1 MVFGFLAQVLGI
13 LSLKVEEAHV
23 VSLVDNAVNIII
35 SFAFQA
41 LFFLRPAGTMKVV
54 GASIVLSSV
63 LLIGGAKIWKHRKEE
78 RKRKNN
84 ILEQKQ

>member
-41 LFFLRPAGTMKVV
+41 LFFLQPAGTMKVV
-54 GASIVLSSV
+54 GPKAPGLTKPGKSP
-63 LLIGGAKIWKHRKEE
+63 IGRTRVA
-78 RKRKNN
+78 
-84 ILEQKQ
+84 